1 MLSRFDT
8 IEPYRIAIVGAGPAG
23 LSAAVRAARLGVS
36 HVLIEASAGIANTV
50 RRFTRGKLVMA
61 EPSKLPLRSDLR
73 FAAGAREFVLD
84 VWEEDV
90 ASAKVNLLAN
100 AEVKSIGDGDGC
112 FRIELASG
120 EAILA
125 ENVVLAIGLQGNLRK
140 LDIPGS
146 DLSGIEYQ
154 LDDPA
159 EYSDQTVVV
168 IGGGDAG
175 IENALALSDRNSV
188 LLLNWQEEFTNC
200 REENSQR
207 LREAVS
213 AGRIETR
220 LGSSAIR
227 IESSPVGDF
236 PLTLFART
244 PQGEEIL
251 RCHRIIA
258 RIGATPPREF
268 LAAIGIEFGS
278 SDPTAVPRLSQRYES
293 SVPGL
298 YVIGAL
304 AGYSLIKQALN
315 QGHEIV
321 DFILGH
327 PVEPADQ
334 ELLLEK
340 FSRIPHLPSVNDG
353 IEMLRRGLPLF
364 GALTSL
370 QLREFMLESDIHVL
384 PAGQVFFERNDYS
397 NSFYSLLQGSV
408 EIHLLDDEQGTSK
421 FRLKAGEFFGEL
433 GLLSGRRR
441 SATVI
446 AGEGCVV
453 LETPR
458 RSMLKL
464 LDISPSVRKRL
475 DEVSLKRIIGNC
487 YGLSPADPQI
497 DDLVKDA
504 YPKTF
509 DVGDILFHEGDAADA
524 LYLIRRGSVTV
535 SRSVGGKEVVFA
547 YLAAGN
553 YVGEMALVSNMPR
566 TATVRAAALTE
577 VVILDAGR
585 FITMLE
591 QSPDVRSRVSGRYL
605 ERLRVNES
613 SGVGGSGDLMR
624 FLMGQ
629 GAGEATDILL
639 IDYTRC
645 IHCDN
650 CERACAELHDGNS
663 RLDRKAGQTFEN
675 LHVPASC
682 RHCEHPKCMIDCP
695 PDAIHRSAHG
705 EVFFGDSCIG
715 CGNCQANCPYGVIQ
729 MATHQGMSQP
739 SLWRLVLGLAPKTRQ
754 LDKPATAEHQRA
766 VKCDM
771 CRGVVGGAAC
781 VRACPT
787 GAAFRIHPEELVQA
801 TRKPHATATD

>member
-1 MLSRFDT
+1 
-8 IEPYRIAIVGAGPAG
+8 
-23 LSAAVRAARLGVS
+23 
-36 HVLIEASAGIANTV
+36 
-50 RRFTRGKLVMA
+50 MA
-61 EPSKLPLRSDLR
+61 EPSNLPLRSSLR
-73 FAAGAREFVLD
+73 FAAGTRELVLD
-84 VWEEDV
+84 LWEKDV
-90 ASAKVNLLAN
+90 ASAKVNLRSN
-100 AEVKSIGDGDGC
+100 APVKSIGGGDGC
-112 FRIELASG
+112 FGIVLATG
-120 EAILA
+120 ETIIA
-125 ENVVLAIGLQGNLRK
+125 EKVVLAIGLQGNLRK

-146 DLSGIEYQ
+146 DLPGIEYQ

-159 EYSDQTVVV
+159 EYWDQTVVV

-200 REENSQR
+200 REENLNR

-213 AGRIETR
+213 AGRVETR

-227 IESSPVGDF
+227 IEKSLVGDL

-268 LAAIGIEFGS
+268 LAAKGIEFGS
-278 SDPTAVPRLSQRYES
+278 SDPSAVPRLSYRYES

-298 YVIGAL
+298 YVIGSL
-304 AGYSLIKQALN
+304 AGYALIKQALN
-315 QGHEIV
+315 QGHEII

-327 PVEPADQ
+327 PVAPADQ

-340 FSRIPHLPSVNDG
+340 FSKIPHLPSVNDG
-353 IEMLRRGLPLF
+353 IEMLRLGLPLF
-364 GALTSL
+364 SSLTSV
-370 QLREFMLESDIHVL
+370 QLRELMLESDIHVL
-384 PAGQVFFERNDYS
+384 PAGQLIFERNDYS
-397 NSFYSLLQGSV
+397 NSFYSVLQGSV
-408 EIHLLDDEQGTSK
+408 EIHLLDDEQGMSK
-421 FRLKAGEFFGEL
+421 FHLEAGEFFGEL

-453 LETPR
+453 VETPR

-464 LDISPSVRKRL
+464 LDFSPSVRKRL
-475 DEVSLKRIIGNC
+475 DEVSLKRIVANC
-487 YGLSPADPQI
+487 YGLSPADPEI
-497 DDLVKDA
+497 DELVKDA
-504 YPKTF
+504 YPETF
-509 DVGDILFHEGDAADA
+509 AIGDILFHEGDAADA

-535 SRSVGGKEVVFA
+535 SRTMGGKEVVIA

-566 TATVRAAALTE
+566 TATVRVAALTE

-585 FITMLE
+585 FIAMLE
-591 QSPDVRSRVSGRYL
+591 QRPDVRSRVSGRYL
-605 ERLRVNES
+605 ERLRANES
-613 SGVGGSGDLMR
+613 SGVGGNGELMH
-624 FLMGQ
+624 FLIGQ

-695 PDAIHRSAHG
+695 PDAIHRSAQG
-705 EVFFGDSCIG
+705 EVFVGDSCIG
-715 CGNCQANCPYGVIQ
+715 CGSCEANCPYGVIQ
-729 MATHQGMSQP
+729 MATHRGRSQS
-739 SLWRLVLGLAPKTRQ
+739 SLWSLVLGLAPKAHQ
-754 LDKPATAEHQRA
+754 PPNPATAEHKRA

-771 CRGVVGGAAC
+771 CHGVVGGAAC

-787 GAAFRIHPEELVQA
+787 GAAFRIRPEELLKA
-801 TRKPHATATD
+801 TRESNATATA